1 MCSKTLEAG
10 IYNPIQNKMKNLIQI
25 ISALSLTTGKY
36 IYGEIFKKKKKESFV
51 CINLVKLF
59 LSLLLYI

>member
-25 ISALSLTTGKY
+25 ISALSLITGKY

-51 CINLVKLF
+51 CITLVKL
-59 LSLLLYI
+59 LL

>member
-25 ISALSLTTGKY
+25 ISALSLIAGKY

-51 CINLVKLF
+51 RITLVKLI
-59 LSLLLYI
+59 L

>member
-25 ISALSLTTGKY
+25 ISALSLITGKY

-51 CINLVKLF
+51 CIILVKM
-59 LSLLLYI
+59 LL